1 MSLKNLQKRI
11 EYRGGKRQADRM
23 IEDKQRSLNKALLYS
38 YQSATAVLSD
48 NREFRCLINPN
59 KLTMELDDKMLSIPF
74 EDICLNKTHPEEES
88 TSQGK
93 EFIGVRVGDTITWK
107 ENNTHWIIY
116 SQYLQ
121 ETAYFRG
128 LMRQCESEALEI
140 DGYKYWY
147 YLKGP
152 DEKGIDWQKTKH
164 FIFNNLNYSLE
175 IYISNTTATKQLFYR
190 HSKVKLP
197 FKNSEG
203 IIEFRPYETQAVDD
217 ITTPGILAVYLKED
231 YANKWELSQE
241 EEEEDIE
248 QPLAIEEASQP
259 FGLRRTSIPRLEIQG
274 PKQVY
279 PYDIIEYKILNAAD
293 GVWSLSNN
301 RARILNQSESSVKIE
316 ITTGKSGSVSLIYR
330 AKGIEDVVY
339 NIDILSL

>member
-1 MSLKNLQKRI
+1 MSLNTLKSRLK
-11 EYRGGKRQADRM
+11 YRGGGRQVDRM

-38 YQSATAVLSD
+38 YQSATAILND
-48 NREFRCLINPN
+48 EDKREFRCLINPN

-74 EDICLNKTHPEEES
+74 EDICLNKIHPEGETIVQE
-88 TSQGK
+88 K
-93 EFIGVRVGDTITWK
+93 EPIGVKVGDTITWK

-140 DGYKYWY
+140 EGQKYWY

-164 FIFNNLNYSLE
+164 VIFNNLNYSLE
-175 IYISNTTATKQLFYR
+175 IYISNTTATKQLFHR

-203 IIEFRPYETQAVDD
+203 KIEFRPYETQAVDD
-217 ITTPGILAVYLKED
+217 ITTPGILAVYLQED
-231 YANKWELSQE
+231 YSNDWETSKKQE
-241 EEEEDIE
+241 AGPELELPADIVTI
-248 QPLAIEEASQP
+248 A
-259 FGLRRTSIPRLEIQG
+259 G
-274 PKQVY
+274 PQQVY
-279 PYDIIEYKILNAAD
+279 PYDIAEYKILNTQ
-293 GVWSLSNN
+293 GGTWSLNNTLACIIDSNDLS
-301 RARILNQSESSVKIE
+301 ARIQIK
-316 ITTGKSGSVSLIYR
+316 TGKSGKTSLIYTT
-330 AKGIEDVVY
+330 KDGKDIVCNIE
-339 NIDILSL
+339 ILSL

>member
-1 MSLKNLQKRI
+1 MSLNNLKKRI
-11 EYRGGKRQADRM
+11 EYRGGGRQVDRM

-38 YQSATAVLSD
+38 YQSATAILND
-48 NREFRCLINPN
+48 KDKREFRCLINPN

-74 EDICLNKTHPEEES
+74 EDICLNKARQEGET

-93 EFIGVRVGDTITWK
+93 EPIGVKVGDIITWK

-140 DGYKYWY
+140 DGQKYWY

-175 IYISNTTATKQLFYR
+175 IYISNTTATKQLFHR

-197 FKNSEG
+197 FKNNDG
-203 IIEFRPYETQAVDD
+203 KIEFRPYETQAVDD

-231 YANKWELSQE
+231 YTNKWEQE
-241 EEEEDIE
+241 EAPSLPPEAILPGNTVRIDG
-248 QPLAIEEASQP
+248 PL
-259 FGLRRTSIPRLEIQG
+259 
-274 PKQVY
+274 KVY
-279 PYDIIEYKILNAAD
+279 PYDIVEYRILNAKGGA
-293 GVWSLSNN
+293 WSLSNN
-301 RARILNQSESSVKIE
+301 RARILNQSESSVKVE
-316 ITTGKSGSVSLIYR
+316 ITTGKRGSVDLIYN
-330 AKGIEDVVY
+330 AKDIDNVVQNIE
-339 NIDILSL
+339 ILSL